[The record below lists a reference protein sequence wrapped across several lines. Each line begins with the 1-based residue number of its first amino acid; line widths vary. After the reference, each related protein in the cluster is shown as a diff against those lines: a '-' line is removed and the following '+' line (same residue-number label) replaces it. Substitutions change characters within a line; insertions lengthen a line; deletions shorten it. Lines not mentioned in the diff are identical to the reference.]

1 MNEIEDKLP
10 EIVGQD
16 SKKMSFEL
24 KTFASLAIPIYFSQL
39 ASHATGVIA
48 ALMTGSYSTLDQAAV
63 ATGNMLFWP
72 VFFGL
77 GGSLFIVTAFVAQFY
92 GAKKNHEIGPLLK
105 QAFWLCIPLI
115 ILVTIYLSYA
125 GQILDFFGTPEDV
138 QNITKSYLNGLMIG
152 TPALFLF
159 QPLKSFSEGITRP
172 IPITII
178 NLGMVASNALLN
190 YGFIFG
196 KFGLPELG
204 GAGCG
209 ISFAISSWG
218 ALLALVIYIYSS
230 KYYQSANLFSEYEKP
245 NLEKISEIFK
255 LGFPI
260 GACIFVEFGLFSGS
274 GLLLSNLGEETIASH
289 AIAMQVTTVTFML
302 PLSVG
307 LAAAV
312 RSGNLLGAR
321 EFVAARYSSF
331 FAIMTAVTLASF
343 NFVGLI
349 LFGGKF
355 ASWFNADPS
364 IIALSSSLLFVA
376 AFMQLSDGI
385 SFTGQGAL
393 RGYKDTYAPMYI
405 MIIAFWCF
413 GLPIGYSLGL
423 TDFFVPAQ
431 GAYGMWIGM
440 CCGVI
445 LASILVLFRLDKT
458 TKKAIQDKN
467 FKIFN

>member
-1 MNEIEDKLP
+1 MKEIEDKPSELASQAP
-10 EIVGQD
+10 NKI
-16 SKKMSFEL
+16 SFEI
-24 KTFASLAIPIYFSQL
+24 KTFASLVIPIYFSQL
-39 ASHATGVIA
+39 AAHATGVIS
-48 ALMTGSYSTLDQAAV
+48 ALMTGSYNTLDQAAV

-92 GAKKNHEIGPLLK
+92 GAKRNTEIGPLLK

-115 ILVTIYLSYA
+115 ILVTIYLSYV
-125 GQILDFFGTPEDV
+125 GQILDFFGTPEEV
-138 QNITKSYLNGLMIG
+138 QKITKGYLRGLMIG

-172 IPITII
+172 LPVTVI
-178 NLGMVASNALLN
+178 NIGMVSLSAILN

-196 KFGLPELG
+196 NFGLPELG

-209 ISFAISSWG
+209 ISFAISSWS
-218 ALLALVIYIYSS
+218 ALLALVIYIYFS
-230 KYYQSANLFSEYEKP
+230 KHYQSAKLFTKYEKP
-245 NLEKISEIFK
+245 NLEKITEIFK

-274 GLLLSNLGEETIASH
+274 GLLLSNLGEQTIAAH

-312 RSGNLLGAR
+312 RTGNLLGAGD
-321 EFVAARYSSF
+321 FVAARYSSF
-331 FAIMTAVTLASF
+331 FAIVVAVTLASF
-343 NFVGLI
+343 NFLALI
-349 LFGGKF
+349 FFGDYF
-355 ASWFNADPS
+355 AAFFNADRS
-364 IIALSSSLLFVA
+364 IIALSSSLLFIA
-376 AFMQLSDGI
+376 AFMQLSDGV

-393 RGYKDTYAPMYI
+393 RGYKDTLAPMYI
-405 MIIAFWCF
+405 MILAFWFF

-423 TDFFVPAQ
+423 TDTFIPAL

-445 LASILVLFRLDKT
+445 LASILVFFRLDKT
-458 TKKAIQDKN
+458 TKKAITDKN
-467 FKIFN
+467 FKVF